1 MVERLEDSS
10 ERTPA
15 ELRNYFISVSNAIM
29 DHDLR
34 ISLAVSKIGLRVN
47 SPGSNK
53 IDLVVRQLLFFEGSQ
68 IFLGLTQTPMILL
81 LFIRSLDSQ
90 ALASGEGN
98 ELPVEVDFGLQCFPL
113 GWALQD
119 LLGLLG
125 LLWFAA
131 QSEFDFG
138 LGRQFFCV
146 LTDVIFLLLTA
157 FSESVFL
164 VGEEPVSGGGVF
176 FPAATPVV

>member
-1 MVERLEDSS
+1 M
-10 ERTPA
+10 
-15 ELRNYFISVSNAIM
+15 NHN
-29 DHDLR
+29 LR
-34 ISLAVSKIGLRVN
+34 IALAVSKIRLCVN
-47 SPGSNK
+47 SPGSNE

-68 IFLGLTQTPMILL
+68 ILLGLTQTPMILL
-81 LFIRSLDSQ
+81 LFIWSLDPQ

-98 ELPVEVDFGLQCFPL
+98 ELPVEVDFGLQSFPL

-131 QSEFDFG
+131 QSKFDFG
-138 LGRQFFCV
+138 LGRHFFYV
-146 LTDVIFLLLTA
+146 LTDVIFLLFAA

-164 VGEEPVSGGGVF
+164 VGEEPVSRGGIF
-176 FPAATPVV
+176 FPAPTAVV